1 MRFYASHI
9 CGVRLAATDVVGI
22 EELGWQDVQQF
33 RLADRAWLRRSLFNF
48 FTSSRKPVILGLD
61 PSQFV
66 AEGLVFFYQILVPPV
81 IVFRLRLEMSKDFF
95 SLVKQPRPHLPG
107 IAGNQVRR

>member
-1 MRFYASHI
+1 
-9 CGVRLAATDVVGI
+9 
-22 EELGWQDVQQF
+22 
-33 RLADRAWLRRSLFNF
+33 
-48 FTSSRKPVILGLD
+48 
-61 PSQFV
+61 
-66 AEGLVFFYQILVPPV
+66 LVFFYQILVPPV